1 MIFNQ
6 IKYKWENNNTEI
18 TVNILSSM
26 AQDISLHKA
35 TKILSDTEK
44 YFLFNLI
51 STHSGS
57 VALSSIK

>member
-6 IKYKWENNNTEI
+6 IKYKWESNNTEI

-35 TKILSDTEK
+35 TKILSDTE
-44 YFLFNLI
+44 NI
-51 STHSGS
+51 S
-57 VALSSIK
+57 SSI